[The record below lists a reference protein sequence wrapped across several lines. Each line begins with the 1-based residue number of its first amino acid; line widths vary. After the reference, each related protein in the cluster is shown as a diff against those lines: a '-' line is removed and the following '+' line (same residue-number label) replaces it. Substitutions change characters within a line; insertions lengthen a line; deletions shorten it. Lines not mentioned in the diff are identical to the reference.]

1 MVHQG
6 DHVTLCSIYAP
17 DTPGER
23 PDFFEFLKSEL
34 VNFRPRGP
42 LILGGDFNFVI
53 NPTSDRVGENIYR
66 PQFIRGR
73 DEFYDIINLFDLF
86 DPFRVRQGG
95 QQGGQREY
103 TWSNNA
109 GSIRSRLDRFYAPLD
124 SEMAEIKHLNSNLS
138 DHRPVQL
145 KFQSRKQERGQGCW
159 KLNTLVLEEWEYRDR
174 VEGALA
180 AAKYRKDHV
189 QLDEWWD
196 EIKAQIAEISKSYC
210 KRRAKRLR
218 SLKNDLTATREKLL
232 EKEIRTEE
240 DEKQLSDLTEELDQ
254 LHREKAMGAQIRS
267 GQDLAELMERPNAYF
282 YGAEKK
288 RSEAKMMKELNIDGE
303 RVCDQTRIREHVRIP
318 WKNTSL
324 MSIIGVS
331 GRRVALLPHKS
342 KH

>member
-1 MVHQG
+1 MDVKNILFLSMISIITYNVNGLRGDGKRHQIFNFLKSTKADVFFLQETHKNPRDEWTQEWGGKALWSSGGNHTRGVGLLVNPDSNFVISEFKCDFEGRLIIADMVHQG

-180 AAKYRKDHV
+180 AAKYRKD
-189 QLDEWWD
+189 
-196 EIKAQIAEISKSYC
+196 EIKAQIAEISKSY
-210 KRRAKRLR
+210 
-218 SLKNDLTATREKLL
+218 
-232 EKEIRTEE
+232 
-240 DEKQLSDLTEELDQ
+240 
-254 LHREKAMGAQIRS
+254 
-267 GQDLAELMERPNAYF
+267 
-282 YGAEKK
+282 
-288 RSEAKMMKELNIDGE
+288 
-303 RVCDQTRIREHVRIP
+303 
-318 WKNTSL
+318 
-324 MSIIGVS
+324 
-331 GRRVALLPHKS
+331 
-342 KH
+342 